1 MAKWAGK
8 VGYGI
13 EVRVKPGVTETK
25 IIERNYTG
33 DVERTSRRYQ
43 TDNNMNNDL
52 DVSNEISLV
61 ADPFAYENFVNI
73 KYVTW
78 LGQRWRVSNIN
89 VQYPR
94 LSLSIGGI
102 YNGPTAEETSTSG

>member
-1 MAKWAGK
+1 MTKWAGK

-13 EVRVKPGVTETK
+13 EVRVKPGVTETQ

-33 DVERTSRRYQ
+33 DVERVSRRYQ

-52 DVSNEISLV
+52 DISNEISLV

-78 LGQRWRVSNIN
+78 LGQRWRVSNATI
-89 VQYPR
+89 QYPR

>member
-1 MAKWAGK
+1 MTKWAGK

-13 EVRVKPGVTETK
+13 EVRVKPGVTETQ

-33 DVERTSRRYQ
+33 DVERVSRRYQ

-52 DVSNEISLV
+52 DISNEISLV

-78 LGQRWRVSNIN
+78 LGQRWRVSNVSI
-89 VQYPR
+89 QHPR

-102 YNGPTAEETSTSG
+102 YNGPTAEEA

>member
-1 MAKWAGK
+1 MTKWAGK

-13 EVRVKPGVTETK
+13 EVRVKPGVTETQ

-33 DVERTSRRYQ
+33 DVERVSRRYQ

-52 DVSNEISLV
+52 DISNEISIV

>member
-1 MAKWAGK
+1 MTKWAGN

-13 EVRVKPGVTETK
+13 EVRVKPGVTETQ

-33 DVERTSRRYQ
+33 DVERVSRRYQ

-52 DVSNEISLV
+52 DISNEISIV